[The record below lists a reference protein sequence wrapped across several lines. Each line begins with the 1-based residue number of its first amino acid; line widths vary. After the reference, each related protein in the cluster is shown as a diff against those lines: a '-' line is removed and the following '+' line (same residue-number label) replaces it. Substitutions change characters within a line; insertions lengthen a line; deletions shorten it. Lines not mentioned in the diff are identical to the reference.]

1 MKITRFTP
9 FDQLPELLRVEEYAA
24 WVGCGRGL
32 AYAMAKRGDV
42 PTVRLGRLLRIRRE
56 GLNGGR
62 ETEAT
67 R

>member
-1 MKITRFTP
+1 VAEVTRFTRYE
-9 FDQLPELLRVEEYAA
+9 DLPELLRVEEYAA

-56 GLNGGR
+56 GLNGSR
-62 ETEAT
+62 EEAK
-67 R
+67 